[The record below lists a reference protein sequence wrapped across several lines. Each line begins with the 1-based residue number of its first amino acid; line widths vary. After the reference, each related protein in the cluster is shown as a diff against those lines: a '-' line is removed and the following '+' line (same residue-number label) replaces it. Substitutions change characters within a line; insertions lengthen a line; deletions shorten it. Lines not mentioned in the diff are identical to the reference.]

1 MKQNNF
7 FQPILFPIL
16 LIFSTV
22 LTDIPA
28 NAGQAILN
36 VSYDP
41 TRELYKE
48 LNPLFVQFWK
58 SKTGED
64 LEIQVS
70 HGGSGAQA
78 RSVIEGLKA
87 DVVTLA
93 LANDID
99 AISAKTGKIPAN
111 WQSRLPN
118 NSSPYTS
125 TIVFLVRKTNPKH
138 IKNWDDLAKN
148 GTGVVTPN
156 PKTGG
161 GARWNYLAAWAFG
174 LKKYKGDELKT
185 QELVKSIYKNVAV
198 LDSGARGSTMTFT
211 KRDIGDVLI
220 TWENEAY
227 LALQEYGA
235 DKFEI
240 IVPSISIRAEP
251 AVSLVDGNVDAKGT
265 RKVAQEYLEFLYTPQ
280 AQNIIAKNYYRPART
295 DLVTKENLK
304 QFPKLELVTID
315 ETFGGWN
322 QAQKKHFSDGG
333 IFDEIQK

>member
-1 MKQNNF
+1 M
-7 FQPILFPIL
+7 
-16 LIFSTV
+16 
-22 LTDIPA
+22 
-28 NAGQAILN
+28 
-36 VSYDP
+36 
-41 TRELYKE
+41 
-48 LNPLFVQFWK
+48 
-58 SKTGED
+58 
-64 LEIQVS
+64 
-70 HGGSGAQA
+70 
-78 RSVIEGLKA
+78 
-87 DVVTLA
+87 
-93 LANDID
+93 
-99 AISAKTGKIPAN
+99 
-111 WQSRLPN
+111 
-118 NSSPYTS
+118 
-125 TIVFLVRKTNPKH
+125 
-138 IKNWDDLAKN
+138 
-148 GTGVVTPN
+148 
-156 PKTGG
+156 
-161 GARWNYLAAWAFG
+161 
-174 LKKYKGDELKT
+174 
-185 QELVKSIYKNVAV
+185 KSIYKNVAV

>member
-1 MKQNNF
+1 M
-7 FQPILFPIL
+7 
-16 LIFSTV
+16 
-22 LTDIPA
+22 
-28 NAGQAILN
+28 
-36 VSYDP
+36 
-41 TRELYKE
+41 
-48 LNPLFVQFWK
+48 
-58 SKTGED
+58 
-64 LEIQVS
+64 
-70 HGGSGAQA
+70 
-78 RSVIEGLKA
+78 
-87 DVVTLA
+87 
-93 LANDID
+93 
-99 AISAKTGKIPAN
+99 
-111 WQSRLPN
+111 
-118 NSSPYTS
+118 
-125 TIVFLVRKTNPKH
+125 
-138 IKNWDDLAKN
+138 AKN